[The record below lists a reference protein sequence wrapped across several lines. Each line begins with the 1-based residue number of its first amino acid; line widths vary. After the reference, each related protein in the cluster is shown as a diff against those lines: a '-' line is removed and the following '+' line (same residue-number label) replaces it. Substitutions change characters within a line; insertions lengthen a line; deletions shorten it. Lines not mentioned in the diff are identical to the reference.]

1 MDYRQLNDYELAY
14 QVNENNEEA
23 YNMVFMKYSPLIS
36 SLASSYYY
44 KNRNIG
50 LDFDDFYQEGMLAIS
65 TALRNYDGRNSLL
78 YTYIMIYAKRE
89 MERIIKGQ
97 RRNKHA
103 ILNNA
108 YSLNKNVRNDSDAM
122 LEDLIPSNYDLEEQF
137 IGDQYYEKI
146 MDFKYKLKFE
156 EACIFELKSNDFTIK
171 EIAVLLDIPYKKVD
185 NTLRKVKIMLRK
197 YILTL

>member
-14 QVNENNEEA
+14 QVGENNEDA
-23 YNMVFMKYSPLIS
+23 YNMVLMKYSPLIS

-50 LDFDDFYQEGMLAIS
+50 LDFEDLYQEGMLAVS
-65 TALRNYDGRNSLL
+65 TALRNYDGRNCLL
-78 YTYIMIYAKRE
+78 YTYIMIFAKRE

-103 ILNNA
+103 ILNNSC
-108 YSLNKNVRNDSDAM
+108 SLNKTIKNDSDTM
-122 LEDLIPSNYDLEEQF
+122 LEELVPSSYNLEEQC

-146 MDFKYKLKFE
+146 MFFKYNLKFE
-156 EACIFELKSNDFTIK
+156 EACVFELKSNYFTIK
-171 EIAVLLDIPYKKVD
+171 EISILLDMPYKKVD
-185 NTLRKVKIMLRK
+185 NILRKVKFMLRK